1 MSYSDE
7 IESLNPVVHLPLD
20 ETSGTTAA
28 DSSGNGNDGTYS
40 AGVVLGEPSL
50 IHTEPA
56 GAAVQIAGGT
66 DNIKVPIQG
75 DLEGATALTVGFTV
89 KMPDPIEALDYL
101 LDFKGP
107 SYGALFFRTQ
117 NSGTGDARL
126 YVYPDNTTATTIDYP
141 AGTFVGAGTYDVL
154 VVIDFPSGIA
164 RLYVNGRLRQE
175 DAVPTDGVF
184 AFDQAEPFS
193 FGGRTANNSGF
204 QGATFDRIFVT
215 NTAVTPQH
223 VQSLR
228 NASIGETL
236 AERITALS
244 PVAYYKLD
252 ETSGTTAADSSGNGN
267 DGTYSGGVTL
277 DQPPLAWSRAESRSA
292 SFDGTDAA
300 VELGASF
307 GAALNG
313 ASAVSLT
320 AVVQPTAIPAIGKV
334 NYIASTVMDATQV
347 GTGILVDEMAR
358 VTLVCRSVGGET
370 AKLISSPENAVKAG
384 ATHHIAGVVDYA
396 TGDAS
401 IYVDGNSVA
410 SLSTTFTNP
419 SYTHGAPSA
428 SSAIGDY
435 AAGADHH
442 WSGQID
448 EVSFHAA
455 ALTAADAFA
464 LAERV
469 VQKTYR
475 DTVSALVPAVDL
487 GMNDSSGP
495 PVDSQGLV
503 TLTGDAT
510 EYALTGLA
518 DGAVRYAG
526 TDYSAGSLDMSAWDG
541 VTLHA
546 QFKVNTHGS
555 GSTDVILGAGSASYA
570 FRIEGAGGSTYR
582 VIMGS
587 PNTIV
592 EFTLAEGEDITVTG
606 THDDAGNI
614 EAFVN
619 GQSVGTATGAQ
630 SFSVSGKLTLHATPW
645 NEAAADTQDV
655 TIDEAQ
661 VFSRVLTPA
670 QISALHYRGTTA
682 AEVLQ
687 LAGTAMKAGVPVAR
701 LIRAHRQSDGSVIG
715 ETTSSA
721 ADGSWSIPLAAEEH
735 CYVVAHGED
744 EEADLVIGDV
754 YEPPPQPELVG
765 VETAALENGNN
776 LTIPLPAG
784 VQDGDLLVLV
794 DAVKNSYR
802 SISAAPA
809 GFTVDSETPAGSSQT
824 GAMFVLSKVASGETG
839 PYTLTL
845 DSAEYQAGALLAIR
859 NVTQPA
865 TEGALAESY
874 DAPSVAAASAGLL
887 LGVYMNEDN
896 SGAAAAITPPEGMT
910 LQATQDSSRVELYV
924 LSEVLGEAGD
934 TGVRTASGSGIS
946 KMSRLMFYP
955 LAEL

>member
-1 MSYSDE
+1 MSYSD
-7 IESLNPVVHLPLD
+7 VVMADSPAAYWKCD
-20 ETSGTTAA
+20 EASGTTLA
-28 DSSGNGNDGTYS
+28 DSSGNGHDMLLSGGATLGASGLLTAPGAEGGTSLQLDGIDGQ
-40 AGVVLGEPSL
+40 AVLGGWPTGITDWPVTQEAWVEVEGDDAYGSVWLGDSNEGDRSFRLQVSGTRFAAAARFDSGSSPALVDVGNGKRVVHLVGVFVSDTERHLYLNGVLVGTNTDSHNFPSNAQPRTA
-50 IHTEPA
+50 I
-56 GAAVQIAGGT
+56 GVRFT
-66 DNIKVPIQG
+66 DTPNSY
-75 DLEGATALTVGFTV
+75 LEGKIGHVA
-89 KMPDPIEALDYL
+89 IYN
-101 LDFKGP
+101 
-107 SYGALFFRTQ
+107 GALSASRIKEHYLAGQ
-117 NSGTGDARL
+117 R
-126 YVYPDNTTATTIDYP
+126 ATL
-141 AGTFVGAGTYDVL
+141 A
-154 VVIDFPSGIA
+154 
-164 RLYVNGRLRQE
+164 
-175 DAVPTDGVF
+175 
-184 AFDQAEPFS
+184 
-193 FGGRTANNSGF
+193 
-204 QGATFDRIFVT
+204 DRIIEQ
-215 NTAVTPQH
+215 AP
-223 VQSLR
+223 
-228 NASIGETL
+228 I
-236 AERITALS
+236 
-244 PVAYYKLD
+244 AYYKLD

-277 DQPPLAWSRAESRSA
+277 DQPPLAWSENA
-292 SFDGTDAA
+292 SKAAQLDGTDGQVSVPVAP
-300 VELGASF
+300 LLDGA
-307 GAALNG
+307 NG
-313 ASAVSLT
+313 SAVACTIKFPDPLVAGWPMEMESAAATAGIYLRLVSSSGDLRGYIKQDSGHSAGTLT
-320 AVVQPTAIPAIGKV
+320 SPT
-334 NYIASTVMDATQV
+334 
-347 GTGILVDEMAR
+347 GTIR
-358 VTLVCRSVGGET
+358 PGG
-370 AKLISSPENAVKAG
+370 
-384 ATHHIAGVVDYA
+384 THHVVLTRDNASSTTSLFVDGVLVASSDDGYTGTNAFTGDPDMVFGSRVSGTNPIEIVVD
-396 TGDAS
+396 D
-401 IYVDGNSVA
+401 I
-410 SLSTTFTNP
+410 
-419 SYTHGAPSA
+419 
-428 SSAIGDY
+428 AIFDK
-435 AAGADHH
+435 
-442 WSGQID
+442 
-448 EVSFHAA
+448 
-455 ALTAADAFA
+455 ALTASDAFA

-503 TLTGDAT
+503 TLTGNAT

-518 DGAVRYAG
+518 DSAVRYAG
-526 TDYSAGSLDMSAWDG
+526 TDYSAGALDMGAWDG

-555 GSTDVILGAGSASYA
+555 GSTDVILGVGSASYA

-592 EFTLAEGEDITVTG
+592 EFTLAEDEDISVTA

-619 GQSVGTATGAQ
+619 GQSVGTETGAQ
-630 SFSVSGKLTLHATPW
+630 SITVNGKLTLHATPW
-645 NEAAADTQDV
+645 NESAADTQDV

-661 VFSRVLTPA
+661 VFNRVLTPA

-682 AEVLQ
+682 AEALQ
-687 LAGTAMKAGVPVAR
+687 LAGTAMKSGVPVAR

-721 ADGSWSIPLAAEEH
+721 ADGSWAIPLAAEEH
-735 CYVVAHGED
+735 CYVVARGED

-934 TGVRTASGSGIS
+934 TGARTALGSGIS

-955 LAEL
+955 LAEP